1 LLPARLPVD
10 VPSEQEGYIQSMDAG
25 AVGTASMLL
34 GSGRETMD
42 DSIDHSAGI
51 LLKSKV
57 GDYVKKGDILCT
69 LCSRDDVM
77 IKSAGAM
84 FLNALSFGADPPD
97 KRHMIIE
104 VIR

>member
-1 LLPARLPVD
+1 
-10 VPSEQEGYIQSMDAG
+10 
-25 AVGTASMLL
+25 
-34 GSGRETMD
+34 
-42 DSIDHSAGI
+42 
-51 LLKSKV
+51 
-57 GDYVKKGDILCT
+57 
-69 LCSRDDVM
+69 M